1 EGETMSLSDPLG
13 DMLTRIRNAYGR
25 RKSKVT
31 TPASRLRARVL
42 EVLKAEGYIRDY
54 TQTDFDNGKSEIEIE
69 LKYFDGVPVIREI
82 ARVSKPGRR
91 VYVSV
96 KSIPQVAN
104 GLGISILSTPK
115 GVMAD
120 HEAREQNVGGEL
132 LCRIF

>member
-1 EGETMSLSDPLG
+1 MSLSDPLG

-25 RKSKVT
+25 RKTKVS

-42 EVLKAEGYIRDY
+42 DVLKSEGYIRDY
-54 TQTDFDNGKSEIEIE
+54 SQVDFGDGKSELEIE
-69 LKYFDGVPVIREI
+69 LKYFDGVPVIRES

-120 HEAREQNVGGEL
+120 HEAREQNVGGEV
-132 LCRIF
+132 LCQVF